1 MARRAT
7 ARPCPK
13 KALKMRRLVSLL
25 IGSVLLAAAPAGAA
39 PRLDPEQRLARAIE
53 GRVAGE
59 PVRCLNLRNIRSS
72 RIIDRTA
79 IIYEAGSTLYVNRPR
94 AGRESLDQWD
104 VLVTRPFGSQLCS
117 VDVVHLYDTASRI
130 QTGFVFLGDFV
141 PYRKPR

>member
-1 MARRAT
+1 
-7 ARPCPK
+7 
-13 KALKMRRLVSLL
+13 MRRLVSLL

-59 PVRCLNLRNIRSS
+59 PVNCLNLRNIRSS
-72 RIIDRTA
+72 QIIDRTA
-79 IIYEAGSTLYVNRPR
+79 IIYDVGGTLYVNRPR
-94 AGRESLDQWD
+94 SGAESLDQWD

-117 VDVVHLYDTASRI
+117 IDVVQLYDTASRI

-141 PYRKPR
+141 PYRRPR

>member
-1 MARRAT
+1 M
-7 ARPCPK
+7 
-13 KALKMRRLVSLL
+13 KMRRLVSLL
-25 IGSVLLAAAPAGAA
+25 IGSVLLAAAPAGAG
-39 PRLDPEQRLARAIE
+39 PRLDPEQRLAREIE

-72 RIIDRTA
+72 WIIDRTA
-79 IIYEAGSTLYVNRPR
+79 IIYDAGSTLYVNRPR
-94 AGRESLDQWD
+94 AGGESLDQWD

-117 VDVVHLYDTASRI
+117 IDVVHLYDTASHF